1 MRSNG
6 LLIIVVGL
14 VILYLGFTG
23 RFKCFSAFLTCLST
37 GKDCECNQVANKINT
52 PIEPLKP
59 LGAR

>member
-14 VILYLGFTG
+14 IVLYLGVTG
-23 RFKCFSAFLTCLST
+23 RFKCFSAFLACLST
-37 GKDCECNQVANKINT
+37 DKDCECNQTVAKINT